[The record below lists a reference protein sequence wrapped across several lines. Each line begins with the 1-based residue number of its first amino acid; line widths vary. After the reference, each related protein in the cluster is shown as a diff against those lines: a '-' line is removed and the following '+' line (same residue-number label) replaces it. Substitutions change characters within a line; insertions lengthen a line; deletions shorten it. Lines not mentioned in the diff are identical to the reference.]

1 MMPMLRVAWCSLI
14 LSMPMLMT
22 GCAAQ
27 QCDPNRAD
35 LFSGIGCAA
44 GGGYA
49 NRTRDLQ
56 GQYQAASS
64 NAQSQSL
71 AAIAAQQEVGDA
83 QAQLAQRERE
93 LAELD
98 QSSAELRRRLDAAKH
113 QHGVSQ
119 DRVKA
124 AEAELARL
132 RQERSR
138 TGASSSQAQ
147 IDALK
152 QRQQKVADIM
162 ARM

>member
-1 MMPMLRVAWCSLI
+1 MPVLRMAWSGSALSGLMLVA
-14 LSMPMLMT
+14 

-49 NRTRDLQ
+49 TRTRDLQ
-56 GQYQAASS
+56 GQYQTAST

-71 AAIAAQQEVGDA
+71 AAIAAQQEESDS

-98 QSSAELRRRLDAAKH
+98 QSSDELRRRLDVAKR
-113 QHGVSQ
+113 QQGVSR

-132 RQERSR
+132 SQQRSQ

-152 QRQQKVADIM
+152 QRQKKIADIM

>member
-1 MMPMLRVAWCSLI
+1 MPMPPVTRRRLI
-14 LSMPMLMT
+14 MPMLMLT
-22 GCAAQ
+22 AGCAAQ
-27 QCDPNRAD
+27 QCDPNRTD

-49 NRTRDLQ
+49 ARTRDLQ

-71 AAIAAQQEVGDA
+71 AAIAAQQDVGDS

-98 QSSAELRRRLDAAKH
+98 QLSADLRRRLDAAKR
-113 QHGVSQ
+113 QHGVSR
-119 DRVKA
+119 DRIKA
-124 AEAELARL
+124 VEAELARL
-132 RQERSR
+132 RQQRSQ

-152 QRQQKVADIM
+152 QRQQKIADIM